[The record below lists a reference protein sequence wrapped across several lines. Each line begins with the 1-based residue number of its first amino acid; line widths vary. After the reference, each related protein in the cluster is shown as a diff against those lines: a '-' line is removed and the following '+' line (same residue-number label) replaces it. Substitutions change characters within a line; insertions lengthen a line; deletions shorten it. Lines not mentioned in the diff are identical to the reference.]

1 MEIVNTSFKPNIHG
15 FLFPN
20 SFDFPDFFQ
29 IKLPLLPANFA
40 SLGDLVYGLCG
51 GMCLAALDY
60 YHAQISPPKY
70 TSTVTIPWPYF
81 LYFWQRQIASLRN
94 PVILKLFEWMLSDDP
109 TVARKTSRWSV
120 PQIQQRLKA
129 GDPAAIVLIRVKGIS
144 DPTKNH
150 QVLAV
155 GYEYEPAAKAL
166 KILLYDP
173 NYPKEQPE
181 LTMNLS
187 NPNQGISLAH
197 SKGGTVRGFFP
208 INYKKET
215 PPVIA

>member
-1 MEIVNTSFKPNIHG
+1 MEIIKTNFKPNLHG
-15 FLFPN
+15 FSFPN
-20 SFDFPDFFQ
+20 SFIFPDFFQ
-29 IKLPLLPANFA
+29 TKLTILSANLA

-60 YHAQISPPKY
+60 HYAQISPPQY
-70 TSTVTIPWPYF
+70 TNTEDIPWPYF
-81 LYFWQRQIASLRN
+81 LYIWHRQITSLRN
-94 PVILKLFEWMLSDDP
+94 PVVPKLFEWMLSDDS
-109 TVARKTSRWSV
+109 TVARKTNRWSI

-129 GDPAAIVLIRVKGIS
+129 GDPTAMVLVRVKGIT

-150 QVLAV
+150 QVLAI
-155 GYEYEPAAKAL
+155 GYEYEPATKDL

-187 NPNQGISLAH
+187 NPNQGIALAH

-208 INYKKET
+208 IDYKKEA
-215 PPVIA
+215 PPIVK

>member
-1 MEIVNTSFKPNIHG
+1 MDEIKTNFKPSLHG
-15 FLFPN
+15 FLFAN

-29 IKLPLLPANFA
+29 VKLPLLSANLA
-40 SLGDLVYGLCG
+40 SLGDIVYGLCG

-60 YHAQISPPKY
+60 FQAQISPPQY
-70 TSTVTIPWPYF
+70 TNSEEIPWPYF
-81 LYFWQRQIASLRN
+81 LYFWQRQVTSLKN
-94 PVILKLFEWMLSDDP
+94 PVIPKLFDWMLSDDQ
-109 TVARKTSRWSV
+109 TLARKTSRWSI
-120 PQIQQRLKA
+120 PQIQTQLKT
-129 GDPAAIVLIRVKGIS
+129 GVPAAIVLVKVKGIA

-150 QVLAV
+150 QVLAI
-155 GYEYEPAAKAL
+155 GYEYESATKDL

-197 SKGGTVRGFFP
+197 SKGGIVRGFFP

-215 PPVIA
+215 PPTIK